1 MLSSFNIAHR
11 PTRTRQR
18 HLRAGFTFVEVL
30 TGVAIL
36 GLTASAF
43 IFGLNQLNSH
53 ATVNRLYT
61 AAQTLAQNQIDLIL
75 TKGPF
80 DPFAVPPLYPSPN
93 LLGTD
98 ATDLDN
104 GKTYTYYSNPTTG
117 TINVVNSSNP
127 TPATSDNITI
137 YNDPMNPSSS
147 IVQGTVQT
155 KVKLA
160 PHTVTVTNADG
171 STTTTDLKI
180 RKATV
185 TVAYRYRNRNYS
197 VVMDTMRTSD

>member
-1 MLSSFNIAHR
+1 MFPCLNIAHR
-11 PTRTRQR
+11 STRPRRRQ
-18 HLRAGFTFVEVL
+18 LQGAFTFVEVL

-93 LLGTD
+93 LLGAD
-98 ATDLDN
+98 ATDLN
-104 GKTYTYYSNPTTG
+104 SGKTYTYYSNPTTG
-117 TINVVNSSNP
+117 TISVVNSSSP
-127 TPATSDNITI
+127 TPATSDYITI
-137 YNDPMNPSSS
+137 YNDPMTPSTS
-147 IVQGTVQT
+147 IVKGTVQT

-160 PHTVTVTNADG
+160 PHTVTVTNPDG
-171 STTTTDLKI
+171 STTTSDLKI

-185 TVAYRYRNRNYS
+185 TVAYTYRNRSYS